1 LSAERVDRVDVVVV
15 GAGPAGLTAA
25 AELSRR
31 GVERV
36 VVVEREA
43 IAGGIPRH
51 SDHLGY
57 GRRDL
62 RRVLTGP
69 SYARLLTSRAVGSG
83 ADLRLRSMVT
93 DWAGDTSLMVTSP
106 QGRYR
111 LDADAIV
118 LATGA
123 RERPR
128 SARLVPGDRPNGVLT
143 TGLLQSLVTVHGRTI
158 EGPAVVV
165 GAELVSWS
173 AALTLRHAGV
183 RQVSMVTS
191 YPRPEIQRPL
201 AVAGRSLLRVRL
213 STSTRVARVIGSD
226 QVEAVELVD
235 NVTGRRWSEACR
247 TVVFTG
253 DWVPDH
259 ELATMAGLDG
269 DPAHRGPSVDTGL
282 RTSLRGVFA
291 AGNLVHP
298 VDTADV
304 AALDGRH
311 AAAMVSRHLSG
322 RDNPGTAVPLLV
334 EPPLRWISPG
344 LFRPG
349 DGPPSLARLLLWTDA
364 FAAAPVVEAFQQ
376 NRVIGRARLMTS
388 VGPGRV
394 LRVPWRVIRDA
405 RASDGPVTLRI
416 DSDVA

>member
-1 LSAERVDRVDVVVV
+1 
-15 GAGPAGLTAA
+15 
-25 AELSRR
+25 
-31 GVERV
+31 
-36 VVVEREA
+36 
-43 IAGGIPRH
+43 
-51 SDHLGY
+51 
-57 GRRDL
+57 
-62 RRVLTGP
+62 
-69 SYARLLTSRAVGSG
+69 
-83 ADLRLRSMVT
+83 MVT
-93 DWAGDTSLMVTSP
+93 DWAGGTSLMVTSP

-111 LDADAIV
+111 LDAEAVV

-143 TGLLQSLVTVHGRTI
+143 TGQLQNLVHVHERTI

-173 AALTLRHAGV
+173 AVLTLRHAGV
-183 RQVSMVTS
+183 RQVSMVTL

-213 STSTRVARVIGSD
+213 STSTRVARIIGRD
-226 QVEAVELVD
+226 RVEAVELVD
-235 NVTGRRWSEACR
+235 VVTGRRWSESCR

-269 DPAHRGPSVDTGL
+269 DPGHRGPSVDTGL
-282 RTSLRGVFA
+282 RTSAPGVFA

-311 AAAMVSRHLSG
+311 AAAMVARHLSG
-322 RDNPGTAVPLLV
+322 RDHPGAALPLLV
-334 EPPLRWISPG
+334 EPPLRWVSPG

-349 DGPPSLARLLLWTDA
+349 DGPPSLGRLLLWTDS
-364 FAAAPVVEAFQQ
+364 FAVAPVVSAFQQ
-376 NRVIGRARLMTS
+376 TRLIGRARLMAS

-405 RASDGPVTLRI
+405 RASDGPVTIRI